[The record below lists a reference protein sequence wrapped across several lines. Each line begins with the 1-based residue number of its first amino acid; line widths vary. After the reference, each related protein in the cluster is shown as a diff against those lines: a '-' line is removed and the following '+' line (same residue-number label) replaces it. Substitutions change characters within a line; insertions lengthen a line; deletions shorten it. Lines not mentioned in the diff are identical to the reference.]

1 VSFLE
6 KPLRKTRSTADL
18 LSFIIPSLIGV
29 FFFMIP
35 ISYNGDITIP
45 IAVLSGF
52 VQNLLGD
59 LLPGIMTVII
69 VLTLAGTLLA
79 KLIRPEIIKRNHFL
93 KALFDVPLI
102 WLVARVFGA
111 LFAVLTLF
119 KIGPEAVWSENTGG
133 LLLNDLLP
141 ILFSVFLFAG
151 LFLPL
156 LLNFGLLELFGTLLT
171 KFMRPIFKLPGRSSI
186 DCLASWLGDGTIGV
200 LLTSKQYEEG
210 YYTKREAA
218 VIGTTFSVVSITFSL
233 VVISQVGLESMFV
246 PFYLTV
252 TGAGVAAAI
261 IIPRIPPLSRK
272 PDTYFIERP
281 DDYSEE
287 KIPQGHTPFSWGMEQ
302 ALEKARGNRSVA
314 NFLVDGLKNILD
326 MWMGVAPIV
335 MALGTIALIVA
346 EYTPVFQWL
355 GLPFIP
361 LLELMQ
367 VPDAKAASE
376 TLVVGFADMFLPSV
390 IGAEIPSAM
399 TRFIVAAV
407 SVTQLIYMSEVGG
420 LLLGSKIPVSFGEL
434 FVIFIQRTLV
444 TLPIIV
450 LVAHMLF

>member
-1 VSFLE
+1 ME
-6 KPLRKTRSTADL
+6 KPLRKQRSTGDL
-18 LSFIIPSLIGV
+18 LAFIIPSLIGI

-35 ISYNGDITIP
+35 VSYKGEITIP
-45 IAVLSGF
+45 IAVLSGV
-52 VQNLLGD
+52 VQD
-59 LLPGIMTVII
+59 LLADSLPAIMTVII
-69 VLTLAGTLLA
+69 VLTLIGTLLA
-79 KLIRPEIIKRNHFL
+79 KTIRPALLNRNHFL
-93 KALFDVPLI
+93 KTLFDVPTI
-102 WLVARVFGA
+102 WMVARILGA
-111 LFAVLTLF
+111 LFAVMTLWQL
-119 KIGPEAVWSENTGG
+119 GPEAVWSEYTGG

-171 KFMRPIFKLPGRSSI
+171 KLMRPIFKLPGRSSI
-186 DCLASWLGDGTIGV
+186 DSLASWLGDGTIGV

-210 YYTKREAA
+210 YYTSREAA
-218 VIGTTFSVVSITFSL
+218 VIGTNFSVVSITFSL
-233 VVISQVGLESMFV
+233 VVISQVNLAYMFV
-246 PFYLTV
+246 PFYLSVTV
-252 TGAGVAAAI
+252 AGVLAAI

-272 PDTYFIERP
+272 PDTYYVERP

-287 KIPQGHTPFSWGMEQ
+287 KIPSGYTPFSWGMTQ
-302 ALEKARGNRSVA
+302 AVEKARGNRSFKD
-314 NFLVDGLKNILD
+314 FLLAGVKNILD

-335 MALGTIALIVA
+335 MALGTLALIVA

-355 GLPFIP
+355 GMPFIP

-367 VPDAKAASE
+367 VPEATAAAE

-390 IGAEIPSAM
+390 IGADIASPM
-399 TRFIVAAV
+399 TRFIIAAV

-420 LLLGSKIPVSFGEL
+420 LLLGSKIPVGFGEL
-434 FVIFIQRTLV
+434 FIIFLQRTLV

-450 LVAHMLF
+450 LIAHIIF

>member
-1 VSFLE
+1 ME
-6 KPLRKTRSTADL
+6 KPLRKTRSTGDL
-18 LSFIIPSLIGV
+18 LAFIVPSLIGI
-29 FFFMIP
+29 FFFMLP
-35 ISYNGDITIP
+35 ISYKGEITIP
-45 IAVLSGF
+45 IAVLSGWL
-52 VQNLLGD
+52 QDLLGGA
-59 LLPGIMTVII
+59 LPAIMTVII
-69 VLTLAGTLLA
+69 VLTLIGTLLI
-79 KLIRPEIIKRNHFL
+79 KTVRPEVLNRNSFL
-93 KALFDVPLI
+93 KALFDVPVI
-102 WLVARVFGA
+102 WLVARILA
-111 LFAVLTLF
+111 AIFAVMTLF
-119 KIGPEAVWSENTGG
+119 QIGPEAVWSENTGG

-156 LLNFGLLELFGTLLT
+156 LLNFGLLELFGTLMA
-171 KFMRPIFKLPGRSSI
+171 KIMRPIFTLPGRSSI
-186 DCLASWLGDGTIGV
+186 DTLTSWLGDGTIGV

-233 VVISQVGLESMFV
+233 VVISQVDLARMFV

-252 TGAGVAAAI
+252 TGAGIIAAI
-261 IIPRIPPLSRK
+261 IMPRIPPLSRK
-272 PDTYFIERP
+272 DDTYFVEKSN
-281 DDYSEE
+281 DYSEE
-287 KIPQGHTPFSWGMEQ
+287 DIPKGHTPFSWGMAQ
-302 ALEKARGNRSVA
+302 AVEKASGNKSFKDF
-314 NFLVDGLKNILD
+314 FLAGVRNILD

-335 MALGTIALIVA
+335 MALGTVALVVA

-355 GLPFIP
+355 GMPFIP

-367 VPDAKAASE
+367 VPEAKAASE
-376 TLVVGFADMFLPSV
+376 TLIVGFADMFLPSV
-390 IGAEIPSAM
+390 IGADIASPM

-434 FVIFIQRTLV
+434 FIIFLQRTLI

-450 LVAHMLF
+450 LVAHMIF